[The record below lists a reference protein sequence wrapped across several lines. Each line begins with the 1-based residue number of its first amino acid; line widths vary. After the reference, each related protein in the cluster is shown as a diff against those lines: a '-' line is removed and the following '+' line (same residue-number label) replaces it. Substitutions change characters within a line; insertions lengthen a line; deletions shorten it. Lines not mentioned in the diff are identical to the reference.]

1 MNFIKLDYL
10 VKEVDEILRKMALI
24 TVETT
29 SWIYGEDMGS
39 TENIKMY
46 IEHKKK
52 AMPTTYLMYDG
63 EKMFAY
69 LTLSIADNILNIEDI
84 HILKDYRNN
93 SSTMMMLLKAIT
105 KEYIANKEKVNKVV
119 YYISKINDLSQHNFA
134 KYSKSRIEKKNSY
147 MYELDLE
154 HPFILRMI
162 NRCKAEVI

>member
-1 MNFIKLDYL
+1 MNFIKLDYS
-10 VKEVDEILRKMALI
+10 VKEIDDILKTMALI

-39 TENIKMY
+39 DENIKMY

-52 AMPTTYLMYDG
+52 AVPTTYLMYDC
-63 EKMFAY
+63 EKIFAY
-69 LTLSIADNILNIEDI
+69 LTLSISDNILNIEDI

-105 KEYIANKEKVNKVV
+105 KEYVENQEKVSKVV
-119 YYISKINDLSQHNFA
+119 YYISKINELSQHNFA

-147 MYELDLE
+147 MYELDQE
-154 HPFILRMI
+154 HPFILKMI
-162 NRCKAEVI
+162 NRCK

>member
-1 MNFIKLDYL
+1 MNFIKLDYS
-10 VKEVDEILRKMALI
+10 VKEIDDILKTMALI

-39 TENIKMY
+39 DENIKMY

-52 AMPTTYLMYDG
+52 AVPTTYLMYDC
-63 EKMFAY
+63 EKIFAY

-93 SSTMMMLLKAIT
+93 CSTMMMLLKAIT
-105 KEYIANKEKVNKVV
+105 KEYVENQEKVNKVV
-119 YYISKINDLSQHNFA
+119 YYISKINEISQHNFA

-154 HPFILRMI
+154 HPFILKMI
-162 NRCKAEVI
+162 NRCNIDI

>member
-10 VKEVDEILRKMALI
+10 VKEVDEILRTMALI

-134 KYSKSRIEKKNSY
+134 KYSKSRIEKKKSY

-154 HPFILRMI
+154 HPFILKMI
-162 NRCKAEVI
+162 NRCK

>member
-1 MNFIKLDYL
+1 MNFIKLDYS
-10 VKEVDEILRKMALI
+10 VKEIDDILKTMALI

-29 SWIYGEDMGS
+29 SWIYGVDMGS
-39 TENIKMY
+39 DENIKMY

-52 AMPTTYLMYDG
+52 VMPTTYLMYDC
-63 EKMFAY
+63 EKIFAY
-69 LTLSIADNILNIEDI
+69 LTLSITDSILNIEDI

-93 SSTMMMLLKAIT
+93 SSTMMMILKAIT

-119 YYISKINDLSQHNFA
+119 YYISKINELSQHNFA

-154 HPFILRMI
+154 HPFILKMI
-162 NRCKAEVI
+162 NRCNIDI

>member
-1 MNFIKLDYL
+1 MNFIKSDYS
-10 VKEVDEILRKMALI
+10 VNEIDDILKTMALI
-24 TVETT
+24 TIETT

-39 TENIKMY
+39 DENIKMY

-52 AMPTTYLMYDG
+52 AVPTTYLMYDC
-63 EKMFAY
+63 EKIFAY

-105 KEYIANKEKVNKVV
+105 KEYVENQEKVNKVV
-119 YYISKINDLSQHNFA
+119 YYISKINELSQHNFA

-154 HPFILRMI
+154 HPFILKMI
-162 NRCKAEVI
+162 NRCNIDI

>member
-1 MNFIKLDYL
+1 MNFIKLDYS
-10 VKEVDEILRKMALI
+10 VKEIDDILKIMALI

-39 TENIKMY
+39 SENIKMY

-52 AMPTTYLMYDG
+52 AMPITYLMYDG

-69 LTLSIADNILNIEDI
+69 LTLSISDSILYIEDV

-93 SSTMMMLLKAIT
+93 SVTMMMILKAIT
-105 KEYIANKEKVNKVV
+105 KEYIVNKGKVSKVV
-119 YYISKINDLSQHNFA
+119 YYISKINELSQHNFA
-134 KYSKSRIEKKNSY
+134 KYSKSIVEKKNSY

-154 HPFILRMI
+154 HPFILKMI
-162 NRCKAEVI
+162 NRCK

>member
-1 MNFIKLDYL
+1 MKFIKLDYS
-10 VKEVDEILRKMALI
+10 VKEIDNILKTMALI

-39 TENIKMY
+39 SENIKMY
-46 IEHKKK
+46 IDHKKK
-52 AMPTTYLMYDG
+52 AMPITYLMYDS

-105 KEYIANKEKVNKVV
+105 KEYVENQEKVSKVV
-119 YYISKINDLSQHNFA
+119 YYISKINELSQHNFA

-154 HPFILRMI
+154 HPFILKMI
-162 NRCKAEVI
+162 NRCNIDI

>member
-10 VKEVDEILRKMALI
+10 VKEVDEILRTMALI

-69 LTLSIADNILNIEDI
+69 FTLSIADNILNIEDI

-154 HPFILRMI
+154 HPFILKMV
-162 NRCKAEVI
+162 NRCK

>member
-1 MNFIKLDYL
+1 MNFIKLDYS
-10 VKEVDEILRKMALI
+10 VKEIDDILKTMALI

-39 TENIKMY
+39 DENIKMY

-52 AMPTTYLMYDG
+52 AVPTTYLMYDC
-63 EKMFAY
+63 EKIFAY
-69 LTLSIADNILNIEDI
+69 LTLSISDNILNIEDI

-105 KEYIANKEKVNKVV
+105 KEYVENQEKVSKVV
-119 YYISKINDLSQHNFA
+119 YYISKINELSQHNFA

-154 HPFILRMI
+154 HPFILKMI
-162 NRCKAEVI
+162 NRCNIDI